1 MSGYPNPNYGP
12 MPEYPSNV
20 GESCENPKPYRFYD
34 GATFCTD
41 VNITSNLNVSG
52 ITTTSGLVVNG
63 IEFVPVLFQ
72 GFYRRAEIGAD
83 FGPFPP
89 VPPPTV

>member
-41 VNITSNLNVSG
+41 VNIGGVLSVSG
-52 ITTTSGLVVNG
+52 VTDTSRLIVNG
-63 IEFVPVLFQ
+63 TEFVPVLFQ
-72 GFYRRAEIGAD
+72 GFYILAEVGAKFD
-83 FGPFPP
+83 VVPP
-89 VPPPTV
+89 VPPLTL